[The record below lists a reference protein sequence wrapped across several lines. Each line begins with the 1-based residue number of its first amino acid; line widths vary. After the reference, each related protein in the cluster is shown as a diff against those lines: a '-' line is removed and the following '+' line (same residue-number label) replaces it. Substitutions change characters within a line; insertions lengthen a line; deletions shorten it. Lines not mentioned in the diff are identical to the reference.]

1 MICYLYM
8 HERQDTGMPF
18 YVGKGSNNRVN
29 SKKDRNQHWRNTVA
43 KVGYN
48 PKIVYNNI
56 THTHAL
62 NAEKFTIAL
71 FRKFFKLVNQT
82 EGGDGG
88 NGLKGEKH
96 PLYGKIRSDEV
107 KKKLSNA
114 LKGRSFPHCSNR
126 KGTTQTA
133 ETKAKIS
140 AALKGKPKSAEHI
153 KNASEASRLSLALKR
168 PKKEKVYKPHGL
180 LGKKLS
186 KEHIKKS
193 SDTRKLNNLLYPERK
208 RTGEKAP
215 CFKGWYLTPLG
226 EFNNAIESGKIFG
239 LTQQTIIRKCKGRI
253 INGKFL
259 QPQNGWA
266 FKQKV

>member
-1 MICYLYM
+1 MAVCYIYL
-8 HERQDTGMPF
+8 HERLDTNLPF
-18 YVGKGSNNRVN
+18 YVGKGSTNRAT
-29 SKKDRNQHWRNTVA
+29 SKKDRNQHWHNTVA
-43 KVGYN
+43 KVGYV

-107 KKKLSNA
+107 KKKLSDA

-126 KGTTQTA
+126 KGTTQSA

-140 AALKGKPKSAEHI
+140 AALKGKKKTPEHI
-153 KNASEASRLSLALKR
+153 KNASEASKIAKALKQKAR
-168 PKKEKVYKPHGL
+168 V
-180 LGKKLS
+180 
-186 KEHIKKS
+186 KS
-193 SDTRKLNNLLYPERK
+193 
-208 RTGEKAP
+208 
-215 CFKGWYLTPLG
+215 
-226 EFNNAIESGKIFG
+226 
-239 LTQQTIIRKCKGRI
+239 
-253 INGKFL
+253 
-259 QPQNGWA
+259 
-266 FKQKV
+266 